1 MDIQK
6 LYDSLDVDEK
16 QLLEKI
22 LAKQMFLN
30 SKLKALSKDKT
41 FADTAQSF
49 AWAMNGAKIG
59 MSIRLFHVLISMR
72 EMPLSIIEKKDI
84 TSTRN
89 AGMKCWQEFEKLR
102 ENYYKNLKIK

>member
-30 SKLKALSKDKT
+30 SKLKALSKDKI
-41 FADTAQSF
+41 ADTAQSF
-49 AWAMNGAKIG
+49 AWAMNRAKIG

-72 EMPLSIIEKKDI
+72 EMPLSIIEKNDI